1 MMRLIFYLLL
11 LSFCGGCSDR
21 GAASRTEARLYLQ
34 EDPISLDPRLSY
46 DRRTQLILRE
56 MYEGLTRIGPD
67 AQPQLALARSVE
79 ISDDGRTYTFNL
91 HPSLWSNGL
100 EVTAE
105 DFVFAWKSS
114 LNPETLDTCSE
125 VLFVLLNAKKART
138 GECSIHEVGVR
149 ALSKQTLEVALE
161 HPTPFFLELLA
172 NPVFS
177 PLCRSVVEKY
187 PRFGCT
193 GPYVSNGP
201 FFLKARRLRA
211 SITLERNPR
220 YWNRDRPPLDQMTFS
235 IIEDP
240 QTAYN
245 MFLAGVLD
253 WYGEPCGAICPELV
267 AGLYSDGLLT
277 CHDAGAANLLLVQ
290 TRIPHLRS
298 VSIRKAIANA
308 IDRQEICENITCG
321 GEKPA
326 FSLSPRSLSFLRQ
339 PLFGD
344 NQTQAA
350 QKLFA
355 EGLEELGLT
364 EETYPPLVLSFWAD
378 PIVKTMMKAIG
389 EQLIQAL
396 HINVVLEPLDRSSYL
411 KKVQTGDYQIMN
423 ISLDLWANDP
433 STNLDIFKYKKTP
446 LNGTEWSD
454 PEYTRLLEL
463 AAETKDRMKRNEYF
477 RRAEACIMRQ
487 LPVIP
492 ICYQN
497 FKYMKSSRLS
507 GEVVSPVGL
516 VEFKWLKRQL

>member
-1 MMRLIFYLLL
+1 MRLVLYFLLFCL
-11 LSFCGGCSDR
+11 CGGCSDR
-21 GAASRTEARLYLQ
+21 AAVRRTEAKLYLQ
-34 EDPISLDPRLSY
+34 DDPISLDPRLSL
-46 DRRTQLILRE
+46 DRRTQLVLRE
-56 MYEGLTRIGPD
+56 MYEGLTRIGPNG
-67 AQPQLALARSVE
+67 QPQLALAKSVE
-79 ISDDGRTYTFNL
+79 VSDDGRTYTFHL

-114 LNPETLDTCSE
+114 LDPSILSTCSE
-125 VLFVLLNAKKART
+125 VLFVILNAKRARS
-138 GECSIHEVGVR
+138 GECSVHEVGVR
-149 ALSKQTLEVALE
+149 SLNKHSLEVTLE

-201 FFLKARRLRA
+201 FLLKGRRLR
-211 SITLERNPR
+211 SYLILEKNPR
-220 YWNRDRPPLDQMTFS
+220 YWNHDQPSLDQMTFS

-253 WYGEPCGAICPELV
+253 WYGEPCGTICPDMV
-267 AGLYSDGLLT
+267 AGLYGDGLLT
-277 CHDAGAANLLLVQ
+277 CHDAGSVHLLLVQ
-290 TRIPHLRS
+290 TRVPHLRS
-298 VSIRKAIANA
+298 VSIRRALANA
-308 IDRQEICENITCG
+308 IDRQDICESVICG

-355 EGLEELGLT
+355 EGLEEIGLT
-364 EETYPPLVLSFWAD
+364 ESAYPPLVFSFWAD
-378 PIVKTMMKAIG
+378 PIVTNMMKAIR
-389 EQLIQAL
+389 EQLVQTL
-396 HINVVLEPLDRSSYL
+396 HISVVLEPLDKSSYL
-411 KKVQTGDYQIMN
+411 RKVQTGEYQVMN

-433 STNLDIFKYKKTP
+433 SSNLDIFKYKKTP

-454 PEYTRLLEL
+454 PEYTRMLDL
-463 AAETKDRMKRNEYF
+463 AAETREPTKRDEYF
-477 RRAEACIMRQ
+477 RRAEASIMRQ

-492 ICYQN
+492 VCYQN

-507 GEVVSPVGL
+507 GEVVSPVGI